1 MSRSKES
8 GIVAVEGEQDVG
20 DMRIGTIGSGMIVRA
35 VLDAVQVTEGIRCE
49 AVYSRDESTGRALA
63 VAYGVRKAYTRLE
76 DLFGDPEVDFVY
88 VASPNDLHY
97 RQARMALENGKNVI
111 CEKPMTPTRTQSEDL
126 VWLARERGLLLI
138 DAVPTAFMANFRLV
152 REQLPKIGRVRLV
165 LCNYSQYSSRY
176 DDLKK
181 GEVPNVFSLDH
192 AGGALQ
198 DIGFYN
204 VYFNVA
210 LFGRPRSAVYHPNR
224 FQGGID
230 TSGVLVLQ
238 YDGFVGSC
246 AGAKD
251 TWGVNFAQIEGE
263 QGFIYVK
270 DGPQAL
276 AEIRVVTK
284 TSDETFN
291 EQPATNR
298 WLLEVQG
305 WVERVASGDRRF
317 FDESLVT
324 MLDVVDVME
333 SARKQAGIRFTG
345 E

>member
-1 MSRSKES
+1 M
-8 GIVAVEGEQDVG
+8 GE
-20 DMRIGTIGSGMIVRA
+20 MRLGTIGSGMIVRA
-35 VLDAVQVTEGIRCE
+35 VLDAVQVTEGIRCV
-49 AVYSRDESTGRALA
+49 AVHSRDESTGRALA
-63 VAYGVRKAYTRLE
+63 ESYGIRKAYTRLE
-76 DLFGDPEVDFVY
+76 DLCGDPEVDFIY
-88 VASPNDLHY
+88 IASPNDLHY
-97 RQARMALENGKNVI
+97 PQARMALEYGKNVI
-111 CEKPMTPTRTQSEDL
+111 CEKPMTPTRAQAEDL
-126 VWLARERGLLLI
+126 VRLAGERGLLLI

-152 REQLPKIGRVRLV
+152 REQLPKVGRVRLV

-176 DDLKK
+176 DDLKR

-210 LFGRPRSAVYHPNR
+210 LFGRPRSSVYHPNR
-224 FQGGID
+224 YGGGVD
-230 TSGVLVLQ
+230 TSGILVLE
-238 YDGFVGSC
+238 YDDFVASC

-251 TWGVNFAQIEGE
+251 TWGVNFVQIEGE
-263 QGFIYVK
+263 KGFLYVK

-284 TSDETFN
+284 MSDETFN
-291 EQPATNR
+291 AQSASNR
-298 WLLEVQG
+298 WHLEVQG
-305 WVERVASGDRRF
+305 WVEHVASGDRRF
-317 FDESLVT
+317 FDECLAT

-333 SARKQAGIRFTG
+333 SARKQAGIRFKG